1 MSLELMK
8 EAVRL
13 NRPIGE
19 DSTQTIVENDIIVPD
34 IKPDIAHILLLDGDA
49 WISGAETA
57 AGKVLINGT
66 VRYKILYVSDDPDQP
81 VKSITTST
89 GFQYPMDI
97 PETRQGM
104 QCSVKCDI
112 EHMEYE
118 ILNSRKVNVKAIV
131 SLFAKVSEQQ
141 EQYVTRDF
149 DGSDGIQVQKSPIT
163 INSYIGDGKEECPV
177 REIVDIPAGKP
188 AILEIL
194 RNDVKISGR
203 EYKAGDDKII
213 VKGELNVSTLYI
225 GDDESRSLQFME
237 HEIPFVQLID
247 MPGADESCSC
257 DVDITLG
264 EVSFEADEDSDGELR
279 KLKCEA
285 DLGIYAQSYGRK
297 DIEIVDD
304 AYNPNSR
311 VSIEKEQLVFE
322 ELVYEDESQITLKE
336 NIELEQDAP
345 DISELFNIVGKLTL
359 SSSEI
364 TDDRIT
370 VEGAAICNVL
380 YLADNGEKPVYCVE
394 QEIPFRQVLDA
405 KGIRAGMSLDV
416 EMDIDHYSYSILN
429 SRDVEVRL
437 LIGLKSR
444 VGKQLTVPVIVR
456 ATEQPPDDKRFERQS
471 SVTIYFTQPEDT
483 LWKIAKR
490 YYTTVSELVSSNGI
504 DENEALVPG
513 SQIIIMKK
521 A

>member
-1 MSLELMK
+1 MSLELLK

-49 WISGAETA
+49 WISGAEAA
-57 AGKVLINGT
+57 AGKVLINGM

-118 ILNSRKVNVKAIV
+118 VLNSRKVNVKAIV
-131 SLFAKVSEQQ
+131 SLAARVSEQL
-141 EQYVTRDF
+141 EQYVTKDF
-149 DGSDGIQVQKSPIT
+149 EGSEGIQVLRNTIN
-163 INSYIGDGKEECPV
+163 INSYIGDSKAECPV

-188 AILEIL
+188 PVLEIL
-194 RNDVKISGR
+194 RTDVKISGK
-203 EYKAGDDKII
+203 EYRAGDDKII
-213 VKGELNVSTLYI
+213 VQGALNISTLYV
-225 GDDESRSLQFME
+225 GDDENRSLQFME
-237 HEIPFVQLID
+237 HEIPFAQLLD
-247 MPGADESCSC
+247 MPGADERCSC
-257 DVDITLG
+257 DVDIALG
-264 EVSFEADEDSDGELR
+264 EISFEPDEDGDGELR

-285 DLGIYAQSYGRK
+285 DIGIYAQCYGRK

-311 VSIEKEQLVFE
+311 ISIEKEQLVLE
-322 ELVYEDESQITLKE
+322 EIVSENESQLTLKE
-336 NIELEQDAP
+336 NIELDEGAP
-345 DISELFNIVGKLTL
+345 DISEVYNIIGKLSL

-364 TDDRIT
+364 TDDRIA
-370 VEGAAICNVL
+370 VEGVAVCNVL
-380 YLADNGEKPVYCVE
+380 YLADSGEKPVYCVE
-394 QEIPFRQVLDA
+394 REIPFRQVLDA

-416 EMDIDHYSYSILN
+416 DMDIDHYSYSILN

-437 LIGLKSR
+437 LLGLKTR
-444 VGKQLTVPVIVR
+444 VGKQISVPVIVQ
-456 ATEQPPDDKRFERQS
+456 AIEQPPEENRSERQA

-490 YYTTVSELVSSNGI
+490 YNTTVAELAGNNGV
-504 DENEALVPG
+504 DENEALTPG
-513 SQIIIMKK
+513 SQIIILKK
-521 A
+521 V

>member
-1 MSLELMK
+1 MSLELLK

-34 IKPDIAHILLLDGDA
+34 IKPDIARILLLDGDT

-57 AGKVLINGT
+57 AGKVLINGM

-97 PETRQGM
+97 PDTRQGM
-104 QCSVKCDI
+104 QCRVKCDI

-131 SLFAKVSEQQ
+131 SLFARVSEQL
-141 EQYVTRDF
+141 EQYITRDF
-149 DGSDGIQVQKSPIT
+149 DGSDGIQILKNTIN
-163 INSYIGDGKEECPV
+163 INSYIGESKAECPV

-203 EYKAGDDKII
+203 EYNAGDDKII
-213 VKGELNVSTLYI
+213 VKSGLNISTLYI
-225 GDDESRSLQFME
+225 GDDESRSIQFME
-237 HEIPFVQLID
+237 HEIPFAQLLD
-247 MPGADESCSC
+247 MPGADDSCSC
-257 DVDITLG
+257 DVDIALG
-264 EVSFEADEDSDGELR
+264 EVSFEADEDGDGELR

-285 DLGIYAQSYGRK
+285 DIAICAQGFGRR
-297 DIEIVDD
+297 DIEVVDD
-304 AYNPNSR
+304 AYNPNTR
-311 VSIEKEQLVFE
+311 VSIEKEQLVLE
-322 ELVYEDESQITLKE
+322 ELVAENESQLTLKE
-336 NIELEQDAP
+336 NIDLDEGDP
-345 DISELFNIVGKLTL
+345 DISELFNVIGKLSLT
-359 SSSEI
+359 SSEI
-364 TDDRIT
+364 VDDRIT
-370 VEGAAICNVL
+370 IEGVAVCDVL
-380 YLADNGEKPVYCVE
+380 YLADSGEKPVYCVE
-394 QEIPFRQVLDA
+394 REIPFRQMLDA
-405 KGIRAGMSLDV
+405 KGIRPGMALEVD
-416 EMDIDHYSYSILN
+416 MDIDHYSYSILN
-429 SRDVEVRL
+429 SRDVEARL
-437 LIGLKSR
+437 IIGLKTR
-444 VGKQLTVPVIVR
+444 VSKQLAVPVIAK
-456 ATEQPPDDKRFERQS
+456 ATEQPLDDKRAASQS
-471 SVTIYFTQPEDT
+471 SVTIYFTQPDDT

-490 YYTTVSELVSSNGI
+490 YYTTVHELINSNAI

-513 SQIIIMKK
+513 SQIIILKR

>member
-1 MSLELMK
+1 MSLELLK

-34 IKPDIAHILLLDGDA
+34 VKPDIARILLLDGDA

-57 AGKVLINGT
+57 AGKVLINGM
-66 VRYKILYVSDDPDQP
+66 VRYKILYASDDPDQP

-104 QCSVKCDI
+104 QCDVRCDI

-131 SLFAKVSEQQ
+131 SLSARVSEQL
-141 EQYVTRDF
+141 EQYVTKDF
-149 DGSDGIQVQKSPIT
+149 DGSEGIQVLRNTIN
-163 INSYIGDGKEECPV
+163 INSYIGDSKAECPV

-194 RNDVKISGR
+194 RSDVKISGR
-203 EYKAGDDKII
+203 ECKAGDDKII
-213 VKGELNVSTLYI
+213 VRGGLNVSTLYI
-225 GDDESRSLQFME
+225 GDDENRSLQFME
-237 HEIPFVQLID
+237 HEIPFAQLLD
-247 MPGADESCSC
+247 MPGADENCSC
-257 DVDITLG
+257 DVDIALG
-264 EVSFEADEDSDGELR
+264 EMAFDADEDGDGELR

-285 DLGIYAQSYGRK
+285 DLGIYAQCFGRK

-311 VSIEKEQLVFE
+311 ISIEKEELVLE
-322 ELVYEDESQITLKE
+322 ELVSENESQLTLKE
-336 NIELEQDAP
+336 NIELDEGDP
-345 DISELFNIVGKLTL
+345 DISEVFNIIGKLTL

-364 TDDRIT
+364 TDDRIA
-370 VEGAAICNVL
+370 VEGTAVCSVL
-380 YLADNGEKPVYCVE
+380 YLSDSGEKPVCCVE
-394 QEIPFRQVLDA
+394 REIPFRQVLDA

-429 SRDVEVRL
+429 SRNVEVRL
-437 LIGLKSR
+437 LIGLKTR
-444 VGKQLTVPVIVR
+444 TGKQFAVPVIVK
-456 ATEQPPDDKRFERQS
+456 ATEQPPDEKRSEQQS
-471 SVTIYFTQPEDT
+471 SVTIYFTQPQDT

-490 YYTTVSELVSSNGI
+490 YSTTVAEIAASNAI
-504 DENEALVPG
+504 DENEALMPG
-513 SQIIIMKK
+513 SQIIILKK
-521 A
+521 V

>member
-1 MSLELMK
+1 MSLELLK

-34 IKPDIAHILLLDGDA
+34 IKPDIARILLLDGDA

-66 VRYKILYVSDDPDQP
+66 VRYKILYISDDPDQL

-89 GFQYPMDI
+89 GFQYSMDI
-97 PETRQGM
+97 PDTRQGM

-131 SLFAKVSEQQ
+131 SLYARVSEQL
-141 EQYVTRDF
+141 EQYITRDF
-149 DGSDGIQVQKSPIT
+149 DGSEGIQVLRNTIN
-163 INSYIGDGKEECPV
+163 INSYICDSKAECPV

-194 RNDVKISGR
+194 RNDVKISGK

-213 VKGELNVSTLYI
+213 VKGGLSVSTLYI
-225 GDDESRSLQFME
+225 GDDESRSLQYME

-247 MPGADESCSC
+247 MPGADDSCSC
-257 DVDITLG
+257 DVDIALG

-311 VSIEKEQLVFE
+311 VSIEKEQLVLE
-322 ELVYEDESQITLKE
+322 ELVYENESQLTLKE
-336 NIELEQDAP
+336 NIELDEDAP
-345 DISELFNIVGKLTL
+345 DISELFNIIGKLSL

-364 TDDRIT
+364 SDDRIA
-370 VEGAAICNVL
+370 VEGTAVCNVL
-380 YLADNGEKPVYCVE
+380 YLADNGEKPVHCVE
-394 QEIPFRQVLDA
+394 REIPFRQVLDA

-437 LIGLKSR
+437 LIGLKTR
-444 VGKQLTVPVIVR
+444 VGKHLEVPVIVR
-456 ATEQPPDDKRFERQS
+456 ATEQPLEDRASERMS
-471 SVTIYFTQPEDT
+471 SVTIYFTQPGDT
-483 LWKIAKR
+483 LWNIAKR
-490 YYTTVSELVSSNGI
+490 YYTTVSELVSSNAI
-504 DENEALVPG
+504 DESEALVPG
-513 SQIIIMKK
+513 SQIIILKK
-521 A
+521 V